1 MPLRPLPPDFC
12 PINDDL
18 PEGWYCP
25 VTILLEDYFIRLV
38 KQKRRLKNKV
48 TVSTAVEINLLEDF
62 GTTYLRVD
70 RGKGT
75 QE

>member
-25 VTILLEDYFIRLV
+25 VTILPEDYFIRLV
-38 KQKRRLKNKV
+38 EQKRRLKDHI
-48 TVSTAVEINLLEDF
+48 AAD
-62 GTTYLRVD
+62 
-70 RGKGT
+70 GKT
-75 QE
+75 IEMSFMEATR

>member
-25 VTILLEDYFIRLV
+25 VTILPEDYFIRRIREQRMKGFRQQQGV
-38 KQKRRLKNKV
+38 VRKNR
-48 TVSTAVEINLLEDF
+48 TTEMNLFE
-62 GTTYLRVD
+62 
-70 RGKGT
+70 
-75 QE
+75 E